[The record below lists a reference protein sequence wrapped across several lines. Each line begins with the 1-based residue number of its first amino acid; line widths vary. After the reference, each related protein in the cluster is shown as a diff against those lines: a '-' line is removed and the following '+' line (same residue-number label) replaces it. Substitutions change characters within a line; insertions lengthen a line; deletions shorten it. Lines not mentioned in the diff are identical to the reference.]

1 MVEEVLMHK
10 GGNILSPFKINETFF
25 YVGRM
30 ISRQVL
36 FKKGRN
42 DFLSHWTKRILF
54 IIYLIVIAEAYYTT
68 LYSEPKNPPQYQ
80 TIKASAFTV
89 DQLR

>member
-1 MVEEVLMHK
+1 MRIIGILIDGKMMVEEVLMHK
-10 GGNILSPFKINETFF
+10 GGNILSPFKNNETFF

-42 DFLSHWTKRILF
+42 DFLNH
-54 IIYLIVIAEAYYTT
+54 
-68 LYSEPKNPPQYQ
+68 
-80 TIKASAFTV
+80 
-89 DQLR
+89 